1 MKTKNACAS
10 LKHPEKLNHQL
21 LGASLKSPGR
31 VIFLG
36 IVIAGCCV
44 RVSTEPGAGQ
54 LPFPFW
60 FRSMEPIYLPG
71 LNRFW

>member
-1 MKTKNACAS
+1 MKTKNACAGRK
-10 LKHPEKLNHQL
+10 LPEKLSHQL
-21 LGASLKSPGR
+21 LGAPLKSPGR

-60 FRSMEPIYLPG
+60 FRSMEPFYLPG